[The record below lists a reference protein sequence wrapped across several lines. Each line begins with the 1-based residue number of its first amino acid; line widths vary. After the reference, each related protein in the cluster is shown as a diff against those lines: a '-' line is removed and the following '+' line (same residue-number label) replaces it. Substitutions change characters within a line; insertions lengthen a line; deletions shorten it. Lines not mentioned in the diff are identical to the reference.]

1 MPCGVLGTLQV
12 VLPSFLL
19 EDALTHSVQ
28 VKSQRQGLVQ
38 HPRAGYEP
46 GHCGEGTKKKVI
58 NWHRYEMISK
68 IQYKQGGK
76 KRAGVVGSSRRY
88 TPIT

>member
-1 MPCGVLGTLQV
+1 MPCSVLGTLQV

-38 HPRAGYEP
+38 HPRARYEP

-58 NWHRYEMISK
+58 NWHQYEIISK
-68 IQYKQGGK
+68 IQYKKGGK
-76 KRAGVVGSSRRY
+76 RREGVVGSSR
-88 TPIT
+88 

>member
-1 MPCGVLGTLQV
+1 MPCSVLGTLQV
-12 VLPSFLL
+12 VLPSFLS

-46 GHCGEGTKKKVI
+46 GHCGEGTKKKVV

-76 KRAGVVGSSRRY
+76 KGRSSG
-88 TPIT
+88 